1 VSDRVAR
8 RSRRLSWLLRH
19 GAGQAGLAMNTA
31 GWAPIDEVMAVL
43 GIDRAQLDEAVERND
58 KRRLEVD
65 GDRIRACQGH
75 SLDGM
80 PVTRA
85 ALEATWRPVRP
96 SDPLW
101 HGTGVAS
108 LAPIAARG
116 LHPGRRSHVHLAAAP
131 DSRVGKRARVDLL
144 LGVDPARLA
153 AAGLGVFEAPN
164 GVLLVREVP
173 AACITE
179 LLAASA
185 SGTAALGE
193 GRRLL
198 GLAGS

>member
-1 VSDRVAR
+1 
-8 RSRRLSWLLRH
+8 
-19 GAGQAGLAMNTA
+19 
-31 GWAPIDEVMAVL
+31 MAVL

-58 KRRLEVD
+58 KWRLEVD

-85 ALEATWRPVRP
+85 ALEASWRPVRP

-108 LAPIAARG
+108 LPPIAARG
-116 LHPGRRSHVHLAAAP
+116 LHPGRRSHGHLAAAP

-179 LLAASA
+179 LLAASP
-185 SGTAALGE
+185 SGTAAMAE